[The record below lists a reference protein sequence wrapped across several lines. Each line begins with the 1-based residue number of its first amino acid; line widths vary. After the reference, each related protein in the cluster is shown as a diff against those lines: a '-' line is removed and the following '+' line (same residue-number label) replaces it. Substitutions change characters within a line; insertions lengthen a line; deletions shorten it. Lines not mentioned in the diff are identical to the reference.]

1 MCNPASFAITKTG
14 RVLWSKKTDSH
25 SEIIAEHKLREDR
38 RGSSGEPSDTL
49 FVKVEINPPK
59 MENRQFNFAAPLSK
73 WQYVLDEDRAPEWY
87 DAKKVERVARLALK
101 EWAKSK
107 IHLRGHR
114 VIEDGQTVFI
124 CGGTAEV
131 KGGKVVMMYGG
142 TISEVSGGTISE
154 VIGGTISE
162 VSGGTI
168 SAVWGGT
175 ISAVRGGTISAV
187 RGGTISA
194 VWGGIAAK
202 HSINANV
209 VMPPDS
215 AGIVVD
221 YTTTPPSIYGNHK
234 DGK

>member
-38 RGSSGEPSDTL
+38 RGSSGEPTDTL

-59 MENRQFNFAAPLSK
+59 LANGQFNFAAPLSK
-73 WQYVLDEDRAPEWY
+73 WQYVLDESRAPDWY
-87 DAKKVERVARLALK
+87 DAKKVERIARTALK
-101 EWAKSK
+101 DWAKSK
-107 IHLRGHR
+107 LHLKGHR
-114 VIEDGQTVFI
+114 VVQDGDTVFI

-131 KGGKVVMMYGG
+131 KGGKVVMMC
-142 TISEVSGGTISE
+142 
-154 VIGGTISE
+154 
-162 VSGGTI
+162 
-168 SAVWGGT
+168 GGT
-175 ISAVRGGTISAV
+175 ISAVR
-187 RGGTISA
+187 
-194 VWGGIAAK
+194 GGIAAK

-209 VMPPDS
+209 VMTPDS